1 MARFESGFFGR
12 SDRVMIAPGTSV
24 RVTTEPRHTVRAELI
39 ALGPLEV
46 VLRGL
51 SQPLVGNK
59 LRVAITLPGR
69 YIEFEVEG
77 NVVWQRDQELGV
89 QLDTLSARQAYALSL
104 ARQLLQ
110 DKAAPASS
118 KRQTA

>member
-1 MARFESGFFGR
+1 MARYQSGFFGR
-12 SDRVMIAPGTSV
+12 SDRVMITPGTLV
-24 RVTTEPRHTVRAELI
+24 RVTTEPRHSVRVELI
-39 ALGPLEV
+39 ALGNHEV
-46 VLRGL
+46 VVRGL

-77 NVVWQRDQELGV
+77 NVVWQREQELGI
-89 QLDTLSARQAYALSL
+89 QLDTLTARQAYALSL

-110 DKAAPASS
+110 QKAPPSS
-118 KRQTA
+118 KRETA

>member
-12 SDRVMIAPGTSV
+12 SDRVMITPGTLV
-24 RVTTEPRHTVRAELI
+24 RVTTEPRQTVRAELI
-39 ALGPLEV
+39 ALGNVEV

-51 SQPLVGNK
+51 SQPLVGSK

-69 YIEFEVEG
+69 YIEFEVVG
-77 NVVWQRDQELGV
+77 NVVWQREQELGV

-110 DKAAPASS
+110 DKAPVSS
-118 KRQTA
+118 KRETA